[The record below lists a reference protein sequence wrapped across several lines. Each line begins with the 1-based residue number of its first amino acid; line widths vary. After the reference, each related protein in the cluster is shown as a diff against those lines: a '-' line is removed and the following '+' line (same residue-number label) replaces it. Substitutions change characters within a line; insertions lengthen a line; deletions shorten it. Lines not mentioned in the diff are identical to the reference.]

1 MANLVSKSADGL
13 IPQLQALAHA
23 LGAVV
28 TANLFLN
35 SSAPG
40 HIASLA
46 LIKADDL
53 QGTPSPAQPPR
64 NSNALGESLARIQK
78 QKLWGIFLKNKRIQ
92 CIILCWF

>member
-46 LIKADDL
+46 LIKADD
-53 QGTPSPAQPPR
+53 
-64 NSNALGESLARIQK
+64 
-78 QKLWGIFLKNKRIQ
+78 
-92 CIILCWF
+92 